1 MCYYLLCLK
10 IPFYENVF
18 WQKDLKKDNNPK
30 MQSLK
35 IGLLNAVWD
44 WRFNLY
50 IYIYTY
56 MKCKS

>member
-1 MCYYLLCLK
+1 LK

-44 WRFNLY
+44 
-50 IYIYTY
+50 
-56 MKCKS
+56 